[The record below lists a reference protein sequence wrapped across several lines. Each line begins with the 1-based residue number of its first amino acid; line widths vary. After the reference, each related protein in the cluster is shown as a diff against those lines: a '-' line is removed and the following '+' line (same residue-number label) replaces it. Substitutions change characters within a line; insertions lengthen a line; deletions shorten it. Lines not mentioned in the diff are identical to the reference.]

1 MMNGFERSLVK
12 LNLTQSGDNMQ
23 YLYDMEYDR
32 VLVVWVENHTNNKCR
47 NNVGVPRL
55 GTRDSGLGW
64 GCLFGMIY

>member
-32 VLVVWVENHTNNKCR
+32 VLVVWVENHTNNKCH
-47 NNVGVPRL
+47 NIGVPRI
-55 GTRDSGLGW
+55 GTRDPAGAV
-64 GCLFGMIY
+64 GMIY